1 MINLKGIVGRVSE
14 MKTHGLAFVENSASE
29 LVASVTE
36 MLNYVDNKLQYSE
49 HDLSLL
55 FQFNEALVKSGYPPM
70 LKNHSRPCISFLKDQ
85 QTVLF

>member
-1 MINLKGIVGRVSE
+1 MAALKGVTGKVSE
-14 MKTHGLAFVENSASE
+14 MKAHGLIFIENSASE

-55 FQFNEALVKSGYPPM
+55 SQFNEALVKSGYHPI
-70 LKNHSRPCISFLKDQ
+70 LQKHSQPCISFLEQ
-85 QTVLF
+85 NRSLL